1 MFLKSAFKVFDYV
14 ALEPRLAI
22 YYRWLSL
29 DVLALNT
36 QWWSLRTGWDMQH
49 NRRANN
55 PGNHYII

>member
-22 YYRWLSL
+22 FKL

-36 QWWSLRTGWDMQH
+36 QWWSLRTGWDIQH
-49 NRRANN
+49 NRRANT
-55 PGNHYII
+55 PGNHYFI